1 LPATMNLL
9 NADYDLSMVDA
20 FLSSSSPAN
29 RTRETTLKERL
40 HAVVKVT
47 HEAWCYAIFW
57 KPSYHDISGEPVLN
71 WGYGVYKGEDE
82 TNKTRRR
89 RNCKGISSTI
99 SGVSFPVKDE
109 DDDVELTDMEWFY
122 LVSMTCSFR
131 SGSGLAGKAFATYNP
146 VWITGLDMIN
156 GSGCICIPSDNG
168 VLELGSTEQIRE
180 NTGFFRKIRFLFNF
194 KGYGAMNS
202 SKPRPVYPPIQ
213 NNIIFSTAT
222 SSTSTT
228 VRSSFAEDIKLE
240 ESDHSNIDVKAK
252 LKRKRQKKPTH
263 GREEPMNHVEVERL
277 RREKL
282 NQRFYALRAV
292 VPNITG
298 MDKAS
303 LLEDTVRYINEL
315 KLNAE
320 NAESKKDAVQIQLS
334 KLNEEIAEQ
343 NAVLERGG
351 RAVEN
356 DLKIDVK
363 VMGRDAIIKLES
375 SRSEPREHLSDERS
389 YDSTSD
395 GEGLQARAASGLV
408 VVKD

>member
-1 LPATMNLL
+1 MNLL

-20 FLSSSSPAN
+20 FLNSSSPG
-29 RTRETTLKERL
+29 ETTLKERL

-57 KPSYHDISGEPVLN
+57 KPSYHDISGEPVLK

-82 TNKTRRR
+82 TDKTRRR
-89 RNCKGISSTI
+89 RKTNAEEKLQRNKVLRELSLTI

-156 GSGCICIPSDNG
+156 GSGCSRANQGGDLGLQTIVCIPSDNG

-263 GREEPMNHVEVERL
+263 GREEPMNHVEAERL

-320 NAESKKDAVQIQLS
+320 NAESKKDAVQIQLN

-343 NAVLERGG
+343 NAVLEF
-351 RAVEN
+351 V
-356 DLKIDVK
+356 
-363 VMGRDAIIKLES
+363 DA
-375 SRSEPREHLSDERS
+375 
-389 YDSTSD
+389 
-395 GEGLQARAASGLV
+395 GEKQWRMI
-408 VVKD
+408 

>member
-1 LPATMNLL
+1 MI
-9 NADYDLSMVDA
+9 DA
-20 FLSSSSPAN
+20 FLNSSSDIWPLSPAN
-29 RTRETTLKERL
+29 RTLETTLQQRL

-57 KPSYHDISGEPVLN
+57 KPSYHDISGEPVLK

-82 TNKTRRR
+82 TDKTRRR
-89 RNCKGISSTI
+89 RKTNAEEKLQRNKVLRELSSTI

-156 GSGCICIPSDNG
+156 GSGCSRANQGGDLGLQTIICIPSDNG
-168 VLELGSTEQIRE
+168 VLELGSTELIRE

-194 KGYGAMNS
+194 EGYRDFSGDMNS
-202 SKPRPVYPPIQ
+202 SSCQ
-213 NNIIFSTAT
+213 LFSN
-222 SSTSTT
+222 
-228 VRSSFAEDIKLE
+228 IKLE
-240 ESDHSNIDVKAK
+240 DSDQSNIDVKAM
-252 LKRKRQKKPTH
+252 LKRKRQKKHKKKPTH
-263 GREEPMNHVEVERL
+263 GREEPMNHVEAERL
-277 RREKL
+277 RPKKL

-320 NAESKKDAVQIQLS
+320 NAESKKNAVQIQLN

-343 NAVLERGG
+343 NAVLEF
-351 RAVEN
+351 V
-356 DLKIDVK
+356 
-363 VMGRDAIIKLES
+363 DA
-375 SRSEPREHLSDERS
+375 
-389 YDSTSD
+389 
-395 GEGLQARAASGLV
+395 GEKQWR
-408 VVKD
+408 